1 MARVIGG
8 STIGKDCFL
17 DPDVV
22 IGYPA
27 RDELELLGGD
37 REVEI
42 TGATVGDNCTLR
54 AGTLYSRARLGN
66 SVRSGHSWL
75 SAPE

>member
-8 STIGKDCFL
+8 STIGDGCFL

-27 RDELELLGGD
+27 GNELPLLGGD
-37 REVEI
+37 REAEI
-42 TGATVGDNCTLR
+42 AGATVATSARCVPERSTPAHDSAIPCAAAT
-54 AGTLYSRARLGN
+54 AG
-66 SVRSGHSWL
+66 
-75 SAPE
+75 